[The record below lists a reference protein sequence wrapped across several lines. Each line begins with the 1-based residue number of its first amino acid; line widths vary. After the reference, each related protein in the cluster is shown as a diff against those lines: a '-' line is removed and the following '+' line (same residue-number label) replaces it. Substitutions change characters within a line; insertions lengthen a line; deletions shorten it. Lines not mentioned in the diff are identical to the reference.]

1 MGVYGIR
8 FYITPV
14 FPYNGLDCDPRQPDH
29 HLRVDLKYVCGKGIE
44 FEISHQQCLEFLDD
58 SLMGLLLNASQHYF
72 FLQQFQFLKEEG
84 GAGS

>member
-1 MGVYGIR
+1 MGWTVIQDNQIIIFWWTQG
-8 FYITPV
+8 
-14 FPYNGLDCDPRQPDH
+14 
-29 HLRVDLKYVCGKGIE
+29 YVCGKGIE

-58 SLMGLLLNASQHYF
+58 SLMGLLLNACQHYF

>member
-1 MGVYGIR
+1 MV
-8 FYITPV
+8 
-14 FPYNGLDCDPRQPDH
+14 LDSILHQCFLTVGWTVIQDNQIIIFWWTQG
-29 HLRVDLKYVCGKGIE
+29 YVCGKGIE

-58 SLMGLLLNASQHYF
+58 SLMGLLLNACQRYF